1 MPIIASNR
9 KSKIGSYLS
18 YPLKFSDV
26 AQSLESAVEDLEVY
40 VRFSDVKAPR
50 QNEQRPTYSVISVD
64 YLGGKHPRVI
74 AILKLWSVTIYPVPR
89 ELRSVVR
96 SALIPSGIDMIRA
109 WLAEPHTQLWLT
121 ESHALQLRY
130 VVATESLE

>member
-26 AQSLESAVEDLEVY
+26 AQTLESAVEDLEVN
-40 VRFSDVKAPR
+40 VRFSDAKAPR
-50 QNEQRPTYSVISVD
+50 QNEQRPTYSVISAN
-64 YLGGKHPRVI
+64 YLGGNDPSVI

-96 SALIPSGIDMIRA
+96 SALIPRGISMIRT
-109 WLAEPHTQLWLT
+109 WIAEPHTQLWLN
-121 ESHALQLRY
+121 ESHAFQLRY